1 MRYALISDI
10 HGNLEA
16 LQVVLHHIEKE
27 HPDKLVCLGDLVGY
41 GADPQKCIDMVR
53 ERTEL
58 VVAGNH
64 DWAAI
69 GRTDISY
76 FNPYARA
83 AVLWTREKLGEFHR
97 KYLEELPLVLS
108 EGELYFVH
116 STPERPEEWNYIF
129 SLTQAAY
136 YLSKLRGGFCF
147 VGHSHV
153 PVAFVSDGD
162 EVSWVP
168 GPSFKVRIEP
178 DLKYLVNVGS
188 VGQPRDGDNRAA
200 YALLDLREGTI
211 EVRRVPYDVAT
222 AQRKILKAG
231 LPEVLAERL
240 AYGQ

>member
-1 MRYALISDI
+1 MRYALISDV

-16 LQVVLHHIEKE
+16 LQVVLHHVERDA
-27 HPDKLVCLGDLVGY
+27 PDRLVCLGDLVGY
-41 GADPQKCIDMVR
+41 GADPQKCIEMVGG
-53 ERTEL
+53 RTEL

-64 DWAAI
+64 DWAAV

-83 AVLWTREKLGEFHR
+83 AVLWTMERLGEFHR
-97 KYLEELPLVLS
+97 KYLEGLPLVLS
-108 EGELYFVH
+108 EGELHFVH

-129 SLTQAAY
+129 SPVQAAY
-136 YLSKLRGGFCF
+136 HLSKLQGHICF

-153 PVAFVSDGD
+153 PVAFVWDGE

-168 GPSFKVRIEP
+168 GPSFEVHIEP
-178 DLKYLVNVGS
+178 GLRYLVNVGS
-188 VGQPRDGDNRAA
+188 VGQPRDGDSRAA
-200 YALLDLREGTI
+200 YAILDLEGGTI
-211 EVRRVPYDVAT
+211 EVRRVPYDIAT